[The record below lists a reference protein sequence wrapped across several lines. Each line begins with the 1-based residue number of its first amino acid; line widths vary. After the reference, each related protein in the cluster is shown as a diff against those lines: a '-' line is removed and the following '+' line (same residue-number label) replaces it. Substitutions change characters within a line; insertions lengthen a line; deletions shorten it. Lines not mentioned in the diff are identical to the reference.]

1 MPVYSRYRKVN
12 LFWTVVF
19 LLVFAVAPEEAPAA
33 RAKPPGPAAKSSPE
47 VNSTYAPP
55 DVSFSKRLLNAVL
68 DFQQLGLTD
77 QKRAISKFASPWTA
91 RQFDQFNKSIFFMT
105 DVTSSWSYFFNTA
118 VFVFGS
124 PHPPLQVVAFY
135 HPWSDVFLLM
145 DWEEKNGR
153 FLIADTEFIV
163 GDWIRN
169 ESPASINPA
178 PPWLQSTGFGPLSL
192 GISVGQSISAFE
204 GLFLKS
210 TGKGFRETLPSL
222 KKEGLIREPNYRLAA
237 SRLFYFMSKIE
248 KLGEAQ
254 EEDRELNALW
264 SETYLFVEQAAGGNW
279 DGIFKTADKTLPTTK
294 YFLKKLSPETFRD
307 VVIADYYIEK
317 QGWLVFLT
325 PAYDAGYCFSLS
337 FEPDKKNRMRMK
349 RIDFIGY
356 STFYDNYKKR
366 AKKS

>member
-1 MPVYSRYRKVN
+1 MPVSSQYRMVN
-12 LFWTVVF
+12 LFWAVVF
-19 LLVFAVAPEEAPAA
+19 LLVCTVAPAA
-33 RAKPPGPAAKSSPE
+33 AHAVSAKPSGSVAETSVETSLTGTHA
-47 VNSTYAPP
+47 
-55 DVSFSKRLLNAVL
+55 DVSFAKKLLNAVL

-77 QKRAISKFASPWTA
+77 QKRAISSFGSPRA
-91 RQFDQFNKSIFFMT
+91 VRQFDQFNKSIFFMT
-105 DVTSSWSYFFNTA
+105 DEASSWSYFFNTS

-124 PHPPLQVVAFY
+124 SHPPRQVVAFY

-153 FLIADTEFIV
+153 FLIADAEFIV
-163 GDWIRN
+163 GDWIRHGN
-169 ESPASINPA
+169 PTSITPA
-178 PPWLQSTGFGPLSL
+178 PPWLQSAGFGPLSL
-192 GISVGQSISAFE
+192 GISVGQSIAAFE
-204 GLFLKS
+204 NVFLKQS
-210 TGKGFRETLPSL
+210 GKGFREAVASL
-222 KKEGLIREPNYRLAA
+222 KKAGLVGEPNYRLAA

-264 SETYLFVEQAAGGNW
+264 SETYRFAEQAAGGDW

-307 VVIADYYIEK
+307 VVIADYYVREE
-317 QGWLVFLT
+317 GWLVFLVPVFDT
-325 PAYDAGYCFSLS
+325 GYCFSFS
-337 FEPDKKNRMRMK
+337 FEPDEKNRMRMK

-356 STFYDNYKKR
+356 STFYENYMKR